1 MVGAFFTPEEGFMQI
16 GKKQIT
22 LKMSAAVV
30 AKIAVL
36 TAISFVLYLLKF
48 NLPFMFPSFLEM
60 QFSELPAMLAGFSMG
75 PVAGVL
81 VVVFKCLLKLPLT
94 STAYVGELTD
104 IIIGVAYV
112 LPASIIYRLRKDR
125 KHAFIGISVGT
136 AVVVVAAVLINR
148 FISIP
153 FYTEMMFG
161 GNFGTIVGIC
171 SAIYPNA
178 TEETFYAYYLGLGI
192 VPFNL
197 LRTLIMSALTFLLY
211 KKLSRILHW
220 EGQSLI
226 RRKLTG
232 EYDCDGE
239 EETFA
244 LAKRVADTLKGGET
258 VLLEG
263 DLGAGKTTFT
273 KGLAKA
279 LGVTEEVTSP
289 TFTILNIYNS
299 GRLPLYHADM
309 YRVTDE
315 DETYELGLFED
326 APDNAVFVVE
336 WNKSGDLTERVI
348 DVKITAKGDTERH
361 FVISDSAENKD
372 GGKQKPAAEV
382 SESDADGDDG
392 ESCGAPE
399 AEDGHSETPAAE

>member
-1 MVGAFFTPEEGFMQI
+1 MQI

-36 TAISFVLYLLKF
+36 TAIAFVLYLLKF

-104 IIIGVAYV
+104 IIIGIAYV
-112 LPASIIYRLRKDR
+112 LPASLIYRLKKDK
-125 KHAFIGISVGT
+125 KHALIGIAAGT
-136 AVVVVAAVLINR
+136 GIVVVAAVLINR

-171 SAIYPNA
+171 SAIYPDA

-197 LRTLIMSALTFLLY
+197 LRTLIMSLLTFLLY

-220 EGQSLI
+220 EGESLI
-226 RRKLTG
+226 RKKLSG

-239 EETFA
+239 EETYA
-244 LAKRVADTLKGGET
+244 LAKRVADSLKGGET

-263 DLGAGKTTFT
+263 ELGAGKTTFT

-289 TFTILNIYNS
+289 TFTILNVYTS

-309 YRVTDE
+309 YRAADE
-315 DETYELGLFED
+315 DEVAELGLFEE
-326 APDNAVFVVE
+326 APENAVFVVE

-348 DVKITAKGDTERH
+348 DVKITAKGETERH
-361 FVISDSAENKD
+361 FVVTDSAENKGKEKPETVAVEPD
-372 GGKQKPAAEV
+372 GENRSPVEIIAVEDAATTQ
-382 SESDADGDDG
+382 DDG
-392 ESCGAPE
+392 VAPE
-399 AEDGHSETPAAE
+399 ESAQSVDR